1 MKKSILFLILTAIV
15 FGTFGTYAQKPVY
28 IYRNEGF
35 IQTFIT
41 EEIDSIT
48 YSRIDA
54 DSMLHSDY
62 CMTEIHACDTV
73 FRIPIASIDSISF
86 VTPTTILQPEVFNI
100 DEKLLT
106 WVTGREKLTFYL
118 NPSTPVNLLPEKGK
132 VVVSL
137 ANAST
142 PIKGIFMGEVADI
155 KTENDRIAIVCEPTS
170 FEEAFVRLYSTAN
183 GVKTKS
189 ESTKS
194 RAGEFDQGWEIWGPE
209 KTEVNLLAPL
219 NSLPIPISSIAYEPN
234 DKLAFSLEDDPELSF
249 AITPQLKYHISL
261 THDQFYGTSISLSII
276 GDYLFQEKFKLAGNI
291 ELSEDIPFCHPFIPF
306 ASGLADVFLEFGAYG
321 KISTGIAIDK
331 KWDQHYKSVFHWDW
345 SKKAPSA
352 LKPVNN
358 FKCIENK
365 QEGNSAISGSLSAG
379 LYLTI
384 GVEFIASKNLDI
396 AEIGLRLEG
405 GAGIEGS
412 FIPSKSDTIGAS
424 TSPFFYNKLRQRKL
438 ESFFE
443 IGAQAKAKAFKWSIS
458 TPPEMEIGGIPL
470 KHRFITNKISTVPV
484 FTDFSMTEY
493 DDNSISVVTNAK
505 GYVGSN
511 DLGFALSQDDIF
523 SVNDYV
529 YTRQDYRGPQA
540 LLSHTFRNKS
550 IECENRVYPL
560 IKWMGIQ
567 MIAGLDACVDEF
579 HPHTVDLGLPS
590 GTKWSCMNL
599 GASFPTDFG
608 EYYKMGNKD
617 IATEQMGPG
626 YSTPTKQQFEELLEY
641 TTQKRVLKNGVTG
654 FLFEAKNGNS
664 IFLPAAAQL
673 CWDSEEGGWT
683 VNNEGS
689 GGYWT
694 TTQSE
699 EDYNF
704 FLEFDN
710 EEDIPFFGNR
720 DIEANKLTIR
730 PVYSE
735 K

>member
-1 MKKSILFLILTAIV
+1 MRKGILYLILTAV
-15 FGTFGTYAQKPVY
+15 VCGTFGAYAQKPVY

-54 DSMLHSDY
+54 DSILRPDV
-62 CMTEIHACDTV
+62 CMTDIHACDTV

-86 VTPTTILQPEVFNI
+86 VTPTTILQPDAFNI

-106 WVTGREKLTFYL
+106 WVTGREDLTFYL

-170 FEEAFVRLYSTAN
+170 FEEAFVRFYSSSDVSQPMSKASTS
-183 GVKTKS
+183 GEREFWKS
-189 ESTKS
+189 
-194 RAGEFDQGWEIWGPE
+194 WEPG
-209 KTEVNLLAPL
+209 KKKVNLLSPL
-219 NSLPIPISSIAYEPN
+219 EVLPLDLITYEPN
-234 DKLAFSLEDDPELSF
+234 DDLAFSIEDDPEISF
-249 AITPQLKYHISL
+249 SIEPRLKYHLSL
-261 THDQFYGTSISLSII
+261 THDQHYGTSFSLSVL
-276 GDYLFQEKFKLAGNI
+276 GDYQLQEKIGLGGNI
-291 ELSEDIPFCHPFIPF
+291 EFSQEAEEHKFFGGFIPF
-306 ASGLADVFLEFGAYG
+306 AGGLADFFWESGIYG
-321 KISTGIAIDK
+321 KVSLGIAIDK
-331 KWDQHYKSVFHWDW
+331 QWNQHFKSEFHWDW
-345 SKKAPSA
+345 SRNAPSSM
-352 LKPVNN
+352 KPVNN
-358 FKCIENK
+358 FSCIKNEDK
-365 QEGNSAISGSLSAG
+365 GNFAINGSISTG

-384 GVEFIASKNLDI
+384 GFKFIANKDLDI
-396 AEIGLRLEG
+396 AEVSLKFEGGCGLEG
-405 GAGIEGS
+405 TYLP
-412 FIPSKSDTIGAS
+412 FKSDVADAKI
-424 TSPFFYNKLRQRKL
+424 SPRFYSKIRNENLV
-438 ESFFE
+438 SFSEF
-443 IGAQAKAKAFKWSIS
+443 GVQGKAKAFKWSIK
-458 TPPEMEIGGIPL
+458 TPPNIAGIPL
-470 KHRFITNKISTVPV
+470 HTKIPHDKFLTVPS
-484 FTDFSMTEY
+484 FRNIELTKN
-493 DDNSISVVTNAK
+493 DDNSIFVRTDVK
-505 GYVGSN
+505 DRVFSN
-511 DLGFALSQDDIF
+511 DLGFALRQDGKF
-523 SVNDYV
+523 NEEDYV
-529 YTRQDYRGPQA
+529 YTYLNYSGPNT
-540 LLSHTFRNKS
+540 LMTHVYPSKTSDSEYK
-550 IECENRVYPL
+550 VYPL
-560 IKWMGIQ
+560 IRWMGIE
-567 MIAGLDACVDEF
+567 MIAGIDACDDEF

-590 GTKWSCMNL
+590 GIKWSCMNL
-599 GASFPTDFG
+599 GASSPTDFG

-641 TTQKRVLKNGVTG
+641 TTQKRVLKNGVKG

-704 FLEFDN
+704 FLEFDD

>member
-1 MKKSILFLILTAIV
+1 MRKDILFLILTAV
-15 FGTFGTYAQKPVY
+15 VCGTFGAYAQKPVY

-54 DSMLHSDY
+54 DSMLRSDY
-62 CMTEIHACDTV
+62 CMTELHACDTV

-86 VTPTTILQPEVFNI
+86 VTPTTILQPDVFNI

-106 WVTGREKLTFYL
+106 WVTGREDLTFYL
-118 NPSTPVNLLPEKGK
+118 NPSTSGNLLPEKGK
-132 VVVSL
+132 IIVSL
-137 ANAST
+137 ASADT
-142 PIKGIFMGEVADI
+142 PMGGIFLGEVADI
-155 KTENDRIAIVCEPTS
+155 KTESDRIAIVCEPTS
-170 FEEAFVRLYSTAN
+170 FDEAFVRFYSSTN
-183 GVKTKS
+183 GVKTIS
-189 ESTKS
+189 EPTKS
-194 RAGEFDQGWEIWGPE
+194 RAGEYDQGWDLWEPKE
-209 KTEVNLLAPL
+209 TKVNLLDPL
-219 NSLPIPISSIAYEPN
+219 NSLPVPVSSITYEPN
-234 DKLAFSLEDDPELSF
+234 EDLAFSMEDNPELSF
-249 AITPQLKYHISL
+249 SVKPKLKYHIAL
-261 THDQFYGTSISLSII
+261 THDQHYGTSLSISI
-276 GDYLFQEKFKLAGNI
+276 LGDYQFQEKIRLGGKVEFNKDQKFFGGI
-291 ELSEDIPFCHPFIPF
+291 KPPVGI
-306 ASGLADVFLEFGAYG
+306 ASFFWEVGAYG
-321 KISTGIAIDK
+321 RAALGIAIDK
-331 KWDQHYKSVFHWDW
+331 QWDQHFKSEFHWDW
-345 SKKAPSA
+345 SSKAPSA

-358 FKCIENK
+358 FRCIKNDDT
-365 QEGNSAISGSLSAG
+365 GTFALNGSISAG
-379 LYLTI
+379 LYCMFGFKFLS
-384 GVEFIASKNLDI
+384 VKNLDI
-396 AEIGLRLEG
+396 AEINLRFEGGCGLEG
-405 GAGIEGS
+405 TYLP
-412 FIPSKSDTIGAS
+412 FKSDVADS
-424 TSPFFYNKLRQRKL
+424 KTSPRFYSKLRNENL
-438 ESFFE
+438 ESFAEF
-443 IGAQAKAKAFKWSIS
+443 GVQAKAKAFNWSVT
-458 TPPEMEIGGIPL
+458 TPPKIAEIPL
-470 KHRFITNKISTVPV
+470 HTKIPHDKFFTVPS
-484 FTDFSMTEY
+484 FRNIELTKN
-493 DDNSISVVTNAK
+493 DDNSIFVRTDVK
-505 GYVGSN
+505 DRVFSN
-511 DLGFALSQDDIF
+511 DLGFALKQDGEFKEEGYI
-523 SVNDYV
+523 
-529 YTRQDYRGPQA
+529 YTHYNYRGPST
-540 LLSHTFRNKS
+540 LMTHVYHYKNPDSEYK
-550 IECENRVYPL
+550 VYPL
-560 IKWMGIQ
+560 IRWMGIE

-641 TTQKRVLKNGVTG
+641 TTQKRVLKNGVKG

-704 FLEFDN
+704 FLEFDD